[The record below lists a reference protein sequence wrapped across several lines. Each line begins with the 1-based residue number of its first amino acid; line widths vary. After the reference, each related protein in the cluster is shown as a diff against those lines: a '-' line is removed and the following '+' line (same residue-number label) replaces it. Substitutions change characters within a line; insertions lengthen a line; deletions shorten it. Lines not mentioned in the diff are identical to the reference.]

1 MRDVGDPE
9 LVRPLRDKLAIYQV
23 SRTSQGIVA
32 NSCPTLATPCHALY
46 SQLIHQ
52 ALHGA
57 TGHFNLFAIHLAP
70 NLSRT
75 VDPKVIFPDS
85 LDINLELLILLSP
98 FRQPVR
104 ISLTRLLFVIGRR
117 GDRQLLANWLDSIFS
132 PMLVD
137 KRDQYFG
144 RRSSSAWAKKADAL
158 RRISLARFSSRFSR
172 SNSLSRS
179 RSEVVIPDR
188 FP

>member
-1 MRDVGDPE
+1 MRDVGNPE

-32 NSCPTLATPCHALY
+32 NSCPTLATPWSRLVFPVD
-46 SQLIHQ
+46 SS
-52 ALHGA
+52 GA
-57 TGHFNLFAIHLAP
+57 PRCNGPLQSFRDSSGAK
-70 NLSRT
+70 LSRT

-117 GDRQLLANWLDSIFS
+117 GDRQLLADWLDSIFS

-144 RRSSSAWAKKADAL
+144 RRSSSAWAKKADQ
-158 RRISLARFSSRFSR
+158 S
-172 SNSLSRS
+172 
-179 RSEVVIPDR
+179 V
-188 FP
+188 